1 MSLALLIVSLST
13 EAEMDEWKNVRVT
26 ELVIK
31 IHGVMQYKLRP
42 SENKRGWKK
51 DEWTNELNDLN
62 ESMN

>member
-42 SENKRGWKK
+42 SENKRG
-51 DEWTNELNDLN
+51 
-62 ESMN
+62 